1 MSAPRAERRAAP
13 SRPAA
18 CRETRQALVAS
29 KPAQAGL
36 EPRHSLPSGDRPT
49 YPSDEGPS
57 RQVLALSGGVGGAK
71 LALGLARVLDPAAL
85 TVVANTGDDFEHLG
99 LAISPDIDTLLY
111 TLSGLADPERG
122 WGRRDE
128 SWHFMAALEQL
139 GGADWF
145 ALGDADL
152 ALHVQ
157 RSLRLAQ
164 GDGLD
169 AITGDFGRA
178 LGIAARIVPMCN
190 ERVRTRVRSDDGW
203 LDFQDYFVRL
213 RCAPVV
219 RELAYDGAAAAR
231 PCGPLLQMARDD
243 GSLRAVVLC
252 PSNPYLSIDPILALP
267 GVRDALAACRAPVVA
282 VSPIVGGDA
291 VKGPTAKLMRELGLA
306 VGHAAIAR
314 HYAGLIDALVVDAD
328 EPGLREACGGDIE
341 IVVAPTLMRSLGD
354 RERLA
359 AVVLEHADRS
369 ATRRTVR
376 EEAA

>member
-1 MSAPRAERRAAP
+1 MTGTSASVAD
-13 SRPAA
+13 PAG
-18 CRETRQALVAS
+18 RVI
-29 KPAQAGL
+29 
-36 EPRHSLPSGDRPT
+36 
-49 YPSDEGPS
+49 
-57 RQVLALSGGVGGAK
+57 ALSGGIGGAK
-71 LALGLARVLDPAAL
+71 LALGLARVLEPGAL

-111 TLSGLADPERG
+111 TLSDLADPERG
-122 WGRRDE
+122 WGRRGE
-128 SWHFMAALEQL
+128 SWNFMAALKQL

-164 GDGLD
+164 GDALD
-169 AITGDFGRA
+169 AITADFGRA

-219 RELAYDGAAAAR
+219 RELAFDGADTAR
-231 PCGPLLQMARDD
+231 PCEPLRQMAQGDE
-243 GSLRAVVLC
+243 SLRAVVLC

-267 GVRDALAACRAPVVA
+267 GVRGALAACRAPVVA

-328 EPGLREACGGDIE
+328 EPGLREACGDAID
-341 IVVAPTLMRSLGD
+341 IVVAPTLMRCLGD

-359 AVVLEHADRS
+359 AVVLEHADCIAS
-369 ATRRTVR
+369 KRRAVR
-376 EEAA
+376 EEAAR